1 MGRPVAVG
9 RDRTYIGLPGSP
21 GSVVM
26 PCALPQKRL
35 SIALAVAAFGAVV
48 ATGCGGDDEEVET
61 ARLVEVSDAF
71 EADAVDR
78 LTLLGDVH
86 GEIEVRVFAQLPE
99 RVREVHVIDGQQV
112 TAGEPLVTLEADLPM
127 SEIGQANAALLAAE
141 AARDQ
146 IASDLARIGGLVQR
160 NVLPTSR
167 AEALETQLRSAEAQ
181 VAQLRSARRAA
192 GHRHD
197 RTVVRAPADGMVAL
211 LAVDEG
217 DMLSPQMPVCAV
229 VRMDRVEVKLEVVEA
244 DYVRIEAGM
253 EVTVTP
259 PSLPDVSRTGTVT
272 RVSPVLDALT
282 RTASVDVILD
292 NADHVLRP
300 GMVAEVA
307 IELARRPNVT
317 MVPARAVLMTTRTDT
332 AREGNVFVVEGETA
346 RRRLVILGRRYG
358 DRMEIV
364 EGIAAGE
371 TVVVMGQ
378 HMLRDES
385 RVRVRA
391 AEAAPEPGPPR
402 AEIAPEAAEP

>member
-1 MGRPVAVG
+1 
-9 RDRTYIGLPGSP
+9 
-21 GSVVM
+21 M